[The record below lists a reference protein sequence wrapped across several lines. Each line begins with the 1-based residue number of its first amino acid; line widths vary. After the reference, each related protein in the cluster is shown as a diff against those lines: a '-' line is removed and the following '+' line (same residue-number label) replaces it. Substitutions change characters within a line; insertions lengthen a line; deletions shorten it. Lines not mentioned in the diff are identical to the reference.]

1 MLALHGQK
9 APLLDRVFDLLMNAF
24 NKSTIFFG
32 IPKLPARY
40 GSLVMPLLLSILMT
54 CIVSLISTFNGIGL
68 SPEFAFKWLR
78 AWVCRGWLHFR
89 CCCLRCLWFA
99 RPRRRWCIPP
109 KNFKHFLLLAL
120 SQ

>member
-68 SPEFAFKWLR
+68 SPEFAFKLLR
-78 AWVCRGWLHFR
+78 AWGVSWLVAF
-89 CCCLRCLWFA
+89 
-99 RPRRRWCIPP
+99 PV
-109 KNFKHFLLLAL
+109 LLLAL
-120 SQ
+120 PVVRKATAALVHSA